1 MTMMPGGVAMPTI
14 ADQLSD
20 YAVSLR
26 YQDLPDDVAHL
37 AKRMIID
44 TLGCA
49 LGGYHSEPARIAREV
64 ASTVT
69 SNPAGRVLGS
79 GQLTSPDLATFANGV
94 MVRYLDYNDGYTSK
108 ESGHPSDSIAAT
120 LTCGDVG
127 RAGGKGL
134 ITSTVLA
141 YEAFC
146 RICDAVD
153 IKPSGFD
160 HVTVGCIAS
169 ILGAAKSMGLDRD
182 QTLQALNLG
191 IAPNLALYQTRIGDV
206 SMWKGCAYANA
217 TRNAM
222 FAVMLA
228 QRGITGPSPVYE
240 GSGGYFNT
248 VTGRPFELEALGGDG
263 TPFKIAECSI
273 KRFPLGQYSQ
283 TIAQAALDVREQL
296 PGGVEP
302 GDVAEINIATLQTA
316 VNIMAGDAEKW
327 RPANRETA
335 DHSMP
340 YTAAVALLYGGVES
354 RHFDDEFLFDDTL
367 LSLVNKVN
375 VSVSEEAN
383 RRVPEAMLCDL
394 EVVTTSGQR
403 HSAQVAY
410 HKGHH
415 KNPLTDA
422 EVDDKFRSLAAEH
435 LSADRI
441 DALLAHLWRID
452 EAPDLRELF
461 RMLRFE

>member
-1 MTMMPGGVAMPTI
+1 MPTI
-14 ADQLSD
+14 AEQLSD
-20 YAVSLR
+20 YAASLQ

-69 SNPAGRVLGS
+69 SNPAGKVLGS

-94 MVRYLDYNDGYTSK
+94 MVRYLDFNDGYTSK

-120 LTCGDVG
+120 LTCSDVG

-169 ILGAAKSMGLDRD
+169 ILGAAKSMGLDRE

-217 TRNAM
+217 SRNAV
-222 FAVMLA
+222 FAVTLA
-228 QRGITGPSPVYE
+228 RMGLTGPSPIFE
-240 GSGGYFNT
+240 GDGGYFKA
-248 VTGRPFELEALGGDG
+248 VTRQPFELEPFGSAHQ
-263 TPFKIAECSI
+263 PFKIGECSI

-283 TIAQAALDVREQL
+283 TVVQAALEVREQL
-296 PGGVEP
+296 PNPEDITQVN
-302 GDVAEINIATLQTA
+302 VSTLQTA
-316 VNIMAGDAEKW
+316 INIMAGDPEKW
-327 RPANRETA
+327 RPVNRETA

-340 YTAAVALLYGGVES
+340 YTVAVALMYGTVDQS
-354 RHFDDEFLFDDTL
+354 HFDDEYLRDRRL
-367 LSLVNKVN
+367 LDLVSKVE

-383 RRVPEAMLCDL
+383 QMAPEAMLCEV
-394 EVVTTSGQR
+394 EVVTGKGERRSR
-403 HSAQVAY
+403 RVAY
-410 HKGHH
+410 HKGHY
-415 KNPLTDA
+415 KNPLSDN
-422 EVDDKFRSLAAEH
+422 ELEDKFRSLAGPVLAGDQVDS
-435 LSADRI
+435 LLDR
-441 DALLAHLWRID
+441 LWRLED
-452 EAPDLRELF
+452 VEDLGEIFELT
-461 RMLRFE
+461 RI

>member
-1 MTMMPGGVAMPTI
+1 MTTLAET
-14 ADQLSD
+14 LSS
-20 YAVSLR
+20 YASSLR
-26 YQDLPDDVAHL
+26 YEDLPDETVHL
-37 AKRMIID
+37 AKRFIID

-49 LGGYHSEPARIAREV
+49 LGGYSSEPARV
-64 ASTVT
+64 AQELAGMVSSTHPVT
-69 SNPAGRVLGS
+69 VMGS
-79 GQLTSPDLATFANGV
+79 GQKTSLDLASFANGV
-94 MVRYLDYNDGYTSK
+94 AIRYLDFNDGYTSN
-108 ESGHPSDSIAAT
+108 ESGHPSDSIAASLSAT
-120 LTCGDVG
+120 EA
-127 RAGGKGL
+127 AGGSGRDFVL
-134 ITSTVLA
+134 STILA
-141 YEAFC
+141 YEVFC
-146 RICDAVD
+146 RICDTVD
-153 IKPSGFD
+153 IKPRFD
-160 HVTVGCIAS
+160 HVTVGGTAS
-169 ILGAAKSMGLDRD
+169 TLAAARAMRLTPA
-182 QTLQALNLG
+182 QTLQALNLNV
-191 IAPNLALYQTRIGDV
+191 ASNLALYQTRIGDV

-354 RHFDDEFLFDDTL
+354 RHFDDEFLFDERL
-367 LSLVNKVN
+367 LGLVGKVN

-394 EVVTTSGQR
+394 EVVTTSGAK
-403 HSAQVAY
+403 HSARVAY
-410 HKGHH
+410 HKGHY

-422 EVDDKFRSLAAEH
+422 EVEDKFRSLASEH
-435 LSADRI
+435 LPGDRV

-452 EAPDLRELF
+452 ETPDLAELF
-461 RMLRFE
+461 RLLRFE

>member
-1 MTMMPGGVAMPTI
+1 MPTI
-14 ADQLSD
+14 AEELSD

-26 YQDLPDDVAHL
+26 YEDLPDDVAHL

-69 SNPAGRVLGS
+69 SSPAGKVLGS

-94 MVRYLDYNDGYTSK
+94 MVRYLDFNDGYTSK

-120 LTCGDVG
+120 LTCSEVG

-134 ITSTVLA
+134 ITATVLA

-146 RICDAVD
+146 RICDAMD

-169 ILGAAKSMGLDRD
+169 ILGAAKSMGLDRE

-217 TRNAM
+217 SRNAV
-222 FAVMLA
+222 FAVTLA
-228 QRGITGPSPVYE
+228 RMGLTGPSPIFE
-240 GSGGYFNT
+240 GDGGYFKA
-248 VTGRPFELEALGGDG
+248 VTRHPFQLETFGGSG
-263 TPFKIAECSI
+263 QPFKIGECSI

-283 TIAQAALDVREQL
+283 TVVQAALEVREQL
-296 PGGVEP
+296 PDPEDITQVN
-302 GDVAEINIATLQTA
+302 VSTLQTA
-316 VNIMAGDAEKW
+316 VNIMAGDPGEW
-327 RPANRETA
+327 HPVNRETA

-340 YTAAVALLYGGVES
+340 YTVAVALMYGTVDQSHFNDEYLRDRRLLDLVSKVE
-354 RHFDDEFLFDDTL
+354 
-367 LSLVNKVN
+367 

-383 RRVPEAMLCDL
+383 QMAPEAMLC
-394 EVVTTSGQR
+394 EV
-403 HSAQVAY
+403 
-410 HKGHH
+410 
-415 KNPLTDA
+415 
-422 EVDDKFRSLAAEH
+422 EV
-435 LSADRI
+435 
-441 DALLAHLWRID
+441 
-452 EAPDLRELF
+452 
-461 RMLRFE
+461 

>member
-1 MTMMPGGVAMPTI
+1 MTTLAETMSG
-14 ADQLSD
+14 
-20 YAVSLR
+20 YAASLR
-26 YQDLPDDVAHL
+26 YEDLPDETIHL
-37 AKRMIID
+37 AKRFIID

-49 LGGYHSEPARIAREV
+49 LGGYDSEPAKVAREMAGMV
-64 ASTVT
+64 SSTHPVT
-69 SNPAGRVLGS
+69 VMGS
-79 GQLTSPDLATFANGV
+79 GQQTSLDLASFANGV
-94 MVRYLDYNDGYTSK
+94 AIRYLDFNDGYTSN
-108 ESGHPSDSIAAT
+108 ESGHPSDSIAASLSAT
-120 LTCGDVG
+120 EA
-127 RAGGKGL
+127 AGGNGRDFVL
-134 ITSTVLA
+134 STVLA
-141 YEAFC
+141 YEVFC
-146 RICDAVD
+146 RICDTVD
-153 IKPSGFD
+153 IKPRFD
-160 HVTVGCIAS
+160 HVTVGGTAS
-169 ILGAAKSMGLDRD
+169 TLAAARAMRLTPA
-182 QTLQALNLG
+182 QTLQALNLNV
-191 IAPNLALYQTRIGDV
+191 ASNLALYQTRIGDV

-248 VTGRPFELEALGGDG
+248 VTGRPFELEALGGDE

-302 GDVAEINIATLQTA
+302 GDVAEVNIATLQTA

-354 RHFDDEFLFDDTL
+354 RHFDDEFLFDERL
-367 LSLVNKVN
+367 LGLVGKVN

-394 EVVTTSGQR
+394 EVVTTSGAK
-403 HSAQVAY
+403 HSARVAY
-410 HKGHH
+410 HKGHY

-422 EVDDKFRSLAAEH
+422 EVEDKFRSLASEH
-435 LSADRI
+435 LPGDRV

-452 EAPDLRELF
+452 EAPDLAELF
-461 RMLRFE
+461 RLLRFE

>member
-1 MTMMPGGVAMPTI
+1 MPTI
-14 ADQLSD
+14 AEQLSD

-26 YQDLPDDVAHL
+26 YEDLPDDVAHL

-69 SNPAGRVLGS
+69 SSPAGRVLGS

-94 MVRYLDYNDGYTSK
+94 MVRYLDFNDGYTSK

-120 LTCGDVG
+120 LTCSEVG

-134 ITSTVLA
+134 VTATVLA

-169 ILGAAKSMGLDRD
+169 ILGAAKSMGLDRE

-217 TRNAM
+217 SRNAV
-222 FAVMLA
+222 FAVTLA
-228 QRGITGPSPVYE
+228 RMGLTGPSPIFE
-240 GSGGYFNT
+240 GDGGYFKA
-248 VTGRPFELEALGGDG
+248 VARQPFQLEPFGGPG
-263 TPFKIAECSI
+263 QPFKIGECSI

-283 TIAQAALDVREQL
+283 TVVQAALEVREQL
-296 PGGVEP
+296 PDPEDITQVN
-302 GDVAEINIATLQTA
+302 VSTLQTA
-316 VNIMAGDAEKW
+316 VNIMAGDPEKW
-327 RPANRETA
+327 HPVNRETA

-340 YTAAVALLYGGVES
+340 YTVAVALMYGTVDQSHFNDEYLRDRRLLDLVSKVE
-354 RHFDDEFLFDDTL
+354 
-367 LSLVNKVN
+367 

-383 RRVPEAMLCDL
+383 QMAPEAMLCEV
-394 EVVTTSGQR
+394 EVVTGKGERRSR
-403 HSAQVAY
+403 RVAY
-410 HKGHH
+410 HKGHY
-415 KNPLTDA
+415 KNPLSDS
-422 EVDDKFRSLAAEH
+422 ELEDKFRSLARPVLAGDQVDS
-435 LSADRI
+435 LLDR
-441 DALLAHLWRID
+441 LWRL
-452 EAPDLRELF
+452 EDLEDLGEIFELT
-461 RMLRFE
+461 RI